1 MKNQLHFEQADL
13 IVIDPSSTVRQTLSD
28 MLRTQGFRK
37 ITLGKTLADLQ
48 TQMALTTP
56 DLVIADDHLPD
67 GDLCELIQNLRHHTV
82 GHNPF
87 VSIIATTWQPAPETV
102 RRIVQTGVD
111 DLIIKPL
118 SPNTLL
124 KRITDQIQHRKPFVV
139 TSAYIG
145 PDRRDKEAR
154 ESAIEV
160 LDVPNTLRAK
170 TATIRNLNPANL
182 QAEIDG
188 YLKIVNIQKLD
199 RHADQVKLL
208 VEQILAL
215 MATSDDPEVAQPL
228 LQHLLYVAEDTARRM
243 VDTPYSHV
251 SELCDSLIEVT
262 GNILAHP
269 GTASVKD
276 IQLLSP
282 LSQAIRAGF
291 DESSAEIARTVHTI
305 TASISAHH

>member
-1 MKNQLHFEQADL
+1 MKNELHFEQADL

-28 MLRTQGFRK
+28 VLRTQGFRK

-48 TQMALTTP
+48 TQMALCAP
-56 DLVIADDHLPD
+56 DLVITDDHLPD

-82 GHNPF
+82 GQNPF
-87 VSIIATTWQPAPETV
+87 VSIIATTWEPAPETV

-111 DLIIKPL
+111 DLLIKPL

-124 KRITDQIQHRKPFVV
+124 KRIVDQIQHRKPFVV

-154 ESAIEV
+154 ESAIDLLE
-160 LDVPNTLRAK
+160 VPNTLRAK
-170 TATIRNLNPANL
+170 TASIRNLNPATL
-182 QAEIDG
+182 QAEIDD

-208 VEQILAL
+208 VEQILAKL
-215 MATSDDPEVAQPL
+215 AGDEDPESAQPL
-228 LQHLLYVAEDTARRM
+228 LENLLYIAQDIARRM
-243 VDTPYSHV
+243 VDTPYAHV
-251 SELCDSLIEVT
+251 SELCDSLIDVT

-269 GTASVKD
+269 GAGSIKD
-276 IQLLSP
+276 LQLLSP

-291 DESSAEIARTVHTI
+291 DESSAEIARTVHNI